1 MTATPN
7 DTPPPWDQAAP
18 IRHLVPLGAENRRSD
33 LLAVLIEDPRPVA
46 RRLRLG
52 EVSSS
57 SSATAPHS

>member
-18 IRHLVPLGAENRRSD
+18 IRHLVPLGAENRWSD
-33 LLAVLIEDPRPVA
+33 LLAALIEDPRPVA
-46 RRLRLG
+46 RRLGHG